1 MDNNSPLKAIMVVTV
16 TALVCSVLVTVAA
29 VTLRPI
35 QRAYEDLERI
45 RFIVRVSGLSESVE
59 TMSDLEIIGA
69 FQDLETRL
77 VDLDR
82 GAFDSSNNPDTF
94 DAREAATDPQFRVVI
109 PAELD
114 VASLGTRS
122 SLETV
127 YLLRDGEALQRVI
140 LPIHG
145 QGMWSTIYGF
155 LALESDLNTIAALTI
170 SEQGETPGIGDVI
183 LNPEWQG
190 RWQGRRLYDEQ
201 HSLRF
206 RISRE
211 VVAADTEDAS
221 YHVDGLAGATVTLNG
236 VMNLMRYWFGPHGYS
251 KFLQNLSETEGS

>member
-1 MDNNSPLKAIMVVTV
+1 MNNDSPLKAIMVVTV

-59 TMSDLEIIGA
+59 TMSDLEVIGA
-69 FQDLETRL
+69 FQDLEIRL

-94 DAREAATDPQFRVVI
+94 DAREAATEPQFRVAI

-127 YLLRDGEALQRVI
+127 YLLRDGETLQRVI

-183 LNPEWQG
+183 LNPEWQA

-201 HSLRF
+201 RSLRF

-211 VVAADTEDAS
+211 VVAANTEDAS

-251 KFLQNLSETEGS
+251 RFLQNLSETEGS